1 MDFIKFIR
9 SLEEFLYEVLT
20 WILFYPRT
28 LWLVAL
34 HPIQSLQYSRAEQ
47 QDPVED
53 QYADRVSPPLC
64 LMLTLV
70 IAHMVELAA
79 HIKGVQ
85 ELSGPL
91 SIVTGSQQNLLI
103 LRSVVYAL
111 FPLMFAAEEVRRS
124 GQSLDR
130 TTLRAPFFGQ
140 CYLASLFTVFI
151 SAAGILAQE
160 PSGEMRGV
168 GFAIFLPATLWYVV
182 IQIRW
187 FRLSYGL
194 TWLRATSTVLVALGK
209 AVAVIFLGALLVGLA
224 A

>member
-34 HPIQSLQYSRAEQ
+34 HPIRSLQYSLAEQ

-79 HIKGVQ
+79 HVKGVQ
-85 ELSGPL
+85 ELTGPL

-103 LRSVVYAL
+103 LRSVVFAL
-111 FPLMFAAEEVRRS
+111 FPLMFAAEEVKRS
-124 GQSLDR
+124 GQALDR

-140 CYLASLFTVFI
+140 CYLASLFTLFV
-151 SAAGILAQE
+151 SLAGILSQE
-160 PSGEMRGV
+160 ASSQSHSV
-168 GFAIFLPATLWYVV
+168 GLVVFLSATLWYVV
-182 IQIRW
+182 IQARW
-187 FRLSYGL
+187 FRLSHGL
-194 TWLRATSTVLVALGK
+194 TWLRATITVLVALGK
-209 AVAVIFLGALLVGLA
+209 ALAVIFLGALLVGLA